1 MGLKVRLLHI
11 VKYSKGIYKAYYI
24 LGTLALKIVSIFIKT
39 DNNLILFTSFG
50 GRKYD
55 DSPKVLYEEMLKDE
69 RFKKYKLVWG
79 FQNPNVH
86 DIPKGIKINTD
97 TISYFLTALKAK
109 CWITNSSIERGL
121 TFKQKKTFYFNT
133 WHGVPIKKMGTD
145 IAENSSSFK
154 KLGKSDIDVMCAQG
168 AYDRDIF
175 SRVFRI
181 DTEKFLVSGLPRN
194 DILNNYTVDEVLNIK
209 QKLSLPI
216 DKKLILYAPTFR
228 EYDKDAN
235 KRCVIEPP
243 INWKNWEK
251 VLGNTY
257 HIMFRAHYEVS
268 KVMNIENNA
277 FVSDYSTYENLNEL
291 MMVSDIL
298 LSDYSSIFFDFSIM
312 HKPMLHYTYDY
323 EEYAK
328 NRGMYFD
335 IRNELHGADN
345 EQELLCILTT
355 LDVEEEKK
363 KVDKF
368 KCKYVEEYGNASKQA
383 LDCIYRNIS

>member
-1 MGLKVRLLHI
+1 MGLKMRLLHI

-86 DIPKGIKINTD
+86 DIPKGIKIQTD

-145 IAENSSSFK
+145 IAENNSSFK
-154 KLGKSDIDVMCAQG
+154 KLGKSDIDIMCAQG

-194 DILNNYTVDEVLNIK
+194 DILANYTVDEVLNIK

-235 KRCVIEPP
+235 KQCVIKPP
-243 INWKNWEK
+243 INWKNWKKE
-251 VLGNTY
+251 LGDTY
-257 HIMFRAHYEVS
+257 HIIFRAHYEVS
-268 KVMNIENNA
+268 KIMNIENNA

-312 HKPMLHYTYDY
+312 HKPMLHFTYDY

-345 EQELLCILTT
+345 EQELLRILTT
-355 LDVEEEKK
+355 LDVDEEKK

-368 KCKYVEEYGNASKQA
+368 KSKYVEEYGNASKQA